1 MKKAM
6 PVVATMIAAVAGY
19 ALYPYGTANLL
30 REALATKDHAELD
43 RLIDLPSVR
52 DGLKRDLPAIARSE
66 MIRDTDG
73 WLAQLSAEV
82 ALELSPALPA
92 RRITV
97 RLTIDGLTRLARR
110 LIPPGA
116 SRKRWPDDDP
126 VPAHGF
132 NAGAIRPATFSIV
145 RPTT

>member
-1 MKKAM
+1 
-6 PVVATMIAAVAGY
+6 MIAAVAGY

-30 REALATKDHAELD
+30 REALATGNHSALD
-43 RLIDLPSVR
+43 RLIDFPSVR
-52 DGLKRDLPAIARSE
+52 DGLKRDLPAIVRGD

-82 ALELSPALPA
+82 ALELSLELPA
-92 RRITV
+92 RRIAV
-97 RLTIDGLTRLARR
+97 RLTIDGLTRRARR

-116 SRKRWPDDDP
+116 SRQRWPDDDP
-126 VPAHGF
+126 APAHGF